1 MFTSFR
7 YMSWLVPALTASF
20 ILAAL
25 SFSMNEL
32 RTSDASYN
40 MQTSIAVE
48 GTAKVSAKPDVASF
62 TLTLRTEANTQGEA
76 QTKTSEREQ
85 AILTYLAEQGVEEK
99 DIKTGYYDLSPR
111 YEYEMDTKCN
121 TSFCPGKQVQVGYQV
136 SQTITVT
143 VRNLDKAGELVAGVG
158 ARGAENVSQLTYKV
172 DDPSKL
178 KEEAIV
184 QAIKD
189 ANTKAKARAKALGVR
204 LGKLQSFYE
213 TTNGMPF
220 ALGGSESVT
229 ATMKSDVSSTPTL
242 PSGESEYEVRVSVQ
256 YGIR

>member
-7 YMSWLVPALTASF
+7 YMSWLVPALTASLIF
-20 ILAAL
+20 AAL
-25 SFSMNEL
+25 SFGISEL
-32 RTSDASYN
+32 RSSDASYN
-40 MQTSIAVE
+40 MQIGIAAE
-48 GTAKVSAKPDVASF
+48 GMAKVSAKPDIASF
-62 TLTLRTEANTQGEA
+62 TLTLRTEASTQEEA

-121 TSFCPGKQVQVGYQV
+121 TSYCPGKQIQVGYQV

-158 ARGAENVSQLTYKV
+158 ARGAEIVSQLTYKV

-178 KEEAIV
+178 KEEAITR
-184 QAIKD
+184 AIED
-189 ANTKAKARAKALGVR
+189 AKTKAKARAKALGVR
-204 LGKLQSFYE
+204 LGTLQSFYE
-213 TTNGMPF
+213 ITDSTFPM
-220 ALGGSESVT
+220 GGIREAVV
-229 ATMKSDVSSTPTL
+229 ATMKSDVSATPTL